1 MEVDATRLVHLVRS
15 LQSECE
21 DQRVVAEVLAK
32 SGLSDWDITSDTGI
46 IDYDSEVLFV
56 REACTALNDVTFG
69 ARAGLSYVNANSING
84 YIGKSSPDL
93 RAAIEDTSK
102 FHNLLG
108 PAVTYS
114 IRPIG
119 NSACFEIAWKDRSYA
134 KYHRHIEFLLFSGV
148 SRMRFLTKTHFFP
161 LEVRFDHK
169 VGSSRHAFE
178 KLAGFPLV
186 FESDAPE
193 IILSLSSLD
202 LPIPTYDERLHEH
215 LMEYGQRLL
224 GEQKDGDPSLR
235 SRVESLLMASLPGR
249 ILTTDEVAV
258 GLGLSAR
265 TFARRLAEDG
275 NTYRDIVDALRGD
288 LAKTFMKDGV
298 PLAEIAHSLGYA
310 DQAAFSTAF
319 KRWTGVSPGRFK

>member
-1 MEVDATRLVHLVRS
+1 MEVDATRLVHLVRF
-15 LQSECE
+15 LQSEC
-21 DQRVVAEVLAK
+21 DDPRMIADILAK
-32 SGLSDWDITSDTGI
+32 SGLSDWDVTTDTGWVN
-46 IDYDSEVLFV
+46 YDSEVLFV
-56 REACTALNDVTFG
+56 REACHALNDVTFG
-69 ARAGLSYVNANSING
+69 ARAGLSYVNANSVNG
-84 YIGKSSPDL
+84 YIGQSSQDL

-114 IRPIG
+114 IRSTG

-134 KYHRHIEFLLFSGV
+134 KYHRHIEFMMFAGV
-148 SRMRFLTKTHFFP
+148 SRMRTLTNTNFYP

-169 VGSSRHAFE
+169 VGSSRSAFE

-186 FESDAPE
+186 FEADAPE
-193 IILSLSSLD
+193 IILSLASLD
-202 LPIPTYDERLHEH
+202 LPIPTFDQRLHEH
-215 LMEYGQRLL
+215 LMEYGKRLL
-224 GEQKDGDPSLR
+224 SEQKDGEPTLR
-235 SRVESLLMASLPGR
+235 SKVESLLMASLPGR
-249 ILTTDEVAV
+249 ILTSDEVAV

-265 TFARRLAEDG
+265 TFARRLAKDG
-275 NTYRDIVDALRGD
+275 ISYRDIVDQLRGD
-288 LAKTFMKDGV
+288 LAKTFMKDRM